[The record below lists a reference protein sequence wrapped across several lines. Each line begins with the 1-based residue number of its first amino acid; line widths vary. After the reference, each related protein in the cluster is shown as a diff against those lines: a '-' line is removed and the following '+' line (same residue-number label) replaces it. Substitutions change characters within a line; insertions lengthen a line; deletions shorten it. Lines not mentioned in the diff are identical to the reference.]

1 MFSAKSQVSSK
12 FIGSVIELTMAS
24 SPEVSPHKQIDLD
37 STSLMSDAN
46 AQIVGSVIAATMASS
61 PEDSS
66 QKQTG
71 LDSAMGSLF
80 LSDTNTSESST
91 SDNTSESSTDTFHD
105 CECEE
110 YKASARMS
118 ENWIE
123 AMETKEEISSS
134 MDLILK
140 SISKLQVDCREKMAT
155 ASSSEQS
162 DDLQSSI
169 DETLEL
175 VRNADQK
182 IKCRLEGNKVKATT
196 SLQRAWQMF
205 FRSIQHAFNI
215 LNENAAPSILEFQ
228 QNVVQSLR
236 QDGNKISA
244 DDFCN
249 WIEVIVLILKVMYS
263 LIYCIPVSRQF
274 FLETIHG
281 HGFKRIRLFSTR
293 Y

>member
-1 MFSAKSQVSSK
+1 MFSAKSQVSLK
-12 FIGSVIELTMAS
+12 FTGFVIELTMAS
-24 SPEVSPHKQIDLD
+24 SPEVSPHKEIDLD
-37 STSLMSDAN
+37 SASLMSDAN

-140 SISKLQVDCREKMAT
+140 SISKLQVDYRERMAT
-155 ASSSEQS
+155 ASSSVQS
-162 DDLQSSI
+162 DDLQCSI

-175 VRNADQK
+175 VRKTDQK
-182 IKCRLEGNKVKATT
+182 IKKRLEENEVKATT
-196 SLQRAWQMF
+196 KLRRTWYVQMF
-205 FRSIQHAFNI
+205 VLKLYNTFLKEKSIHV
-215 LNENAAPSILEFQ
+215 LEFQ
-228 QNVVQSLR
+228 RKVVQSQR
-236 QDGNKISA
+236 QDGNKIST

-249 WIEVIVLILKVMYS
+249 WIEVIVLIYKGHVQFDL
-263 LIYCIPVSRQF
+263 LHSRF
-274 FLETIHG
+274 PPIFLRNNTWTR
-281 HGFKRIRLFSTR
+281 FQANSTF
-293 Y
+293 